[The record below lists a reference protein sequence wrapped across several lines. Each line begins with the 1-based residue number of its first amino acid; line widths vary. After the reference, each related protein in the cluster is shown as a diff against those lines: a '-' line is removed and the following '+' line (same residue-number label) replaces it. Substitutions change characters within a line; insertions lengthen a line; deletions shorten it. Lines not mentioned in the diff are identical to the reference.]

1 MRHLRLVLLAL
12 GLGVFVGARSRRR
25 SVAAAPALP
34 PVLDVRAQL
43 TATEARLD
51 HTVRSLDRDRRRTG
65 AIAFAVA
72 VLIVVPA
79 ALLAARPDVPDA
91 LVAGVLAADLLAA
104 VVALLIAIKVDRS
117 GRRERRR

>member
-1 MRHLRLVLLAL
+1 MRNLRLLVIAL
-12 GLGVFVGARSRRR
+12 GLGVVVGARSRRR

-34 PVLDVRAQL
+34 PALDLRAQL

-65 AIAFAVA
+65 AIVFAVA

-91 LVAGVLAADLLAA
+91 LVAAVLAADLLAA
-104 VVALLIAIKVDRS
+104 GVALLVAMRIDRTS
-117 GRRERRR
+117 RRDRR